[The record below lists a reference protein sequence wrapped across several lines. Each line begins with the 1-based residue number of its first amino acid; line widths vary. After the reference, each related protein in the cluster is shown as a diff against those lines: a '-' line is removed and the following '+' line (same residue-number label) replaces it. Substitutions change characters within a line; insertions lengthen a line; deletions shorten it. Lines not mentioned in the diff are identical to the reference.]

1 MDQSFADK
9 LSLKNLL
16 MINEIVDN
24 AIKKKE
30 PNEIIETMEKLSKQQ
45 QNVRSNKEYDQIQR
59 QLDLLD
65 TVAKFNCY

>member
-1 MDQSFADK
+1 
-9 LSLKNLL
+9 
-16 MINEIVDN
+16 MINEVVDN

-45 QNVRSNKEYDQIQR
+45 NHVRSNEEYDQIQR

-65 TVAKFNCY
+65 TVAKFN